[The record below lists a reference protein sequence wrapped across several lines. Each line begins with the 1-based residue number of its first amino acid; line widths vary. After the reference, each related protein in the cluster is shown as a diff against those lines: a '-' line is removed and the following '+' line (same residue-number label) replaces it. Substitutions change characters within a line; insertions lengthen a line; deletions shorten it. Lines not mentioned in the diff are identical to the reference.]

1 MRTRSLLTALV
12 LFLFAFAVRRY
23 FYCGLVLGDDGQEYA
38 LMLHVLSR
46 GPDFHDQYH
55 LRFGVWIFNYLSFF
69 LFGISEWSLMLPNWA
84 LSSVLGIVAYALL
97 RRWGYDQL
105 QAFLGGLFVVSA
117 PFEVLAGTLR
127 VNDLF
132 LGLAM
137 ALGLWALV
145 RFEERPLLQGLAV
158 ALCLWFGFYVK
169 LWAVYVLPALGVYY
183 VAERR
188 WRGLAAVTVASLVI
202 HGATCAFW
210 HAKVG
215 SYLPFIEAHAVNWV
229 VPRDRLVEVFL
240 TYPKLIFQGSSEFGT
255 TLFGAVPYLLLAL
268 LLVKVLAT
276 ALRVPASSP
285 LRLDRADRMLL
296 VLWGSFFLLLDFFP
310 NGFQFDAYYS
320 VPRIFRYITPM
331 SFPMTLHAAKLLLDV
346 TRLPALAARPAAAA
360 LTLLVPAVL
369 LNLYQTDE
377 ATKPGQ
383 IYRRAFMA
391 VLHDVEEAR
400 PPKLV
405 AEALVA
411 SYFRDL
417 YLDPETNRTDV
428 IVQHHTYKTPEY
440 EAWLRAHE
448 SSLPEGTMLVTG
460 LASYVHYGAHEDG
473 YRLTYFSAPL
483 SPRWELVRTYN
494 VLTYLPRPEPAR
506 LWRLRG
512 APTVAADGPLPRE
525 DVSSLADVNDFVAL
539 TRDGMARY
547 QKEDYAGA
555 RVYFRKIIDDFPDRA
570 EDAVF
575 FYAAS
580 FFRQSDWPRARKE
593 FKRLAIKY
601 RHSRWTPA
609 AYWHIA
615 TCDRNLGDS
624 RRAQERLEYLVAH
637 HADDPLSA
645 SRASADLKMLRMRRE
660 GLLGRLWRAWVGP
673 ARRHAA

>member
-183 VAERR
+183 LAERR

-215 SYLPFIEAHAVNWV
+215 SYLPFIEAHAVNWA

-346 TRLPALAARPAAAA
+346 TRRPGRRPPRSRCSCPPSCSTSFRPTRPPSRARSTAAPSWPCCTTSRRRGRRSSWPRRWWRATSATSTSTRRRTAPTSSSSTTPTRRRSTRPGYAR
-360 LTLLVPAVL
+360 TSRRC
-369 LNLYQTDE
+369 
-377 ATKPGQ
+377 
-383 IYRRAFMA
+383 RRA
-391 VLHDVEEAR
+391 
-400 PPKLV
+400 PC
-405 AEALVA
+405 
-411 SYFRDL
+411 
-417 YLDPETNRTDV
+417 
-428 IVQHHTYKTPEY
+428 
-440 EAWLRAHE
+440 W
-448 SSLPEGTMLVTG
+448 
-460 LASYVHYGAHEDG
+460 
-473 YRLTYFSAPL
+473 
-483 SPRWELVRTYN
+483 
-494 VLTYLPRPEPAR
+494 
-506 LWRLRG
+506 
-512 APTVAADGPLPRE
+512 
-525 DVSSLADVNDFVAL
+525 
-539 TRDGMARY
+539 
-547 QKEDYAGA
+547 
-555 RVYFRKIIDDFPDRA
+555 
-570 EDAVF
+570 
-575 FYAAS
+575 
-580 FFRQSDWPRARKE
+580 
-593 FKRLAIKY
+593 
-601 RHSRWTPA
+601 
-609 AYWHIA
+609 
-615 TCDRNLGDS
+615 
-624 RRAQERLEYLVAH
+624 
-637 HADDPLSA
+637 
-645 SRASADLKMLRMRRE
+645 
-660 GLLGRLWRAWVGP
+660 
-673 ARRHAA
+673 